1 MLLQSLQER
10 TGSLRGLNGVV
21 GGGGVEGVKL
31 ELQLSGQKW
40 DTLLS
45 LTPISSPPHF
55 NSVAHTRKAAAK
67 IKTSS
72 SDSLS
77 TLRQLFVLFFFFAFG
92 FIRFGWPACTHQPWI
107 MQARPQRDWQVRTE
121 QSIVPAGLQ
130 NRNTANTSL
139 NRLMSPC
146 RGQQCTNA
154 LVNTHTYT
162 RIHLKKITILKLR
175 VNSWIPR

>member
-21 GGGGVEGVKL
+21 GGGVEGVKL

-77 TLRQLFVLFFFFAFG
+77 TLRQLFVLFFFLFFCIWFHQVWLTSMHTSAFDH
-92 FIRFGWPACTHQPWI
+92 ASAST
-107 MQARPQRDWQVRTE
+107 
-121 QSIVPAGLQ
+121 AGLTGQ
-130 NRNTANTSL
+130 DRAEHRS
-139 NRLMSPC
+139 C
-146 RGQQCTNA
+146 RAPEQKHSKHISEPSNEPMQRPAVHKCSRKHTH
-154 LVNTHTYT
+154 LHTHT
-162 RIHLKKITILKLR
+162 LKENHNPKIK
-175 VNSWIPR
+175 S